1 MVKIKVSSE
10 LERPIIPEK
19 PIKIVREH
27 LIDWEIVFPVLRIE
41 SKLERKRKNYFSL
54 KLLWYTGFEKMPT
67 LVQNALIKGYSYI
80 QTAITKRAPP
90 ILLHIR

>member
-54 KLLWYTGFEKMPT
+54 KLL
-67 LVQNALIKGYSYI
+67 
-80 QTAITKRAPP
+80 
-90 ILLHIR
+90 